1 MSQEKSVK
9 VFKDKEIGEIIAAE
23 FSGDVI
29 KSVLNK
35 MNPEELSKN
44 FKDINI
50 SAIALKAVQDPDTGQ
65 IRAEE
70 VKIGINLNFK

>member
-1 MSQEKSVK
+1 
-9 VFKDKEIGEIIAAE
+9 
-23 FSGDVI
+23 
-29 KSVLNK
+29 